1 MNETMEFETTPEP
14 DDLREL
20 EELLFRIVKRM
31 THRMFTTPRLTQ
43 LDVGRAITLVARV
56 EDFPKRV
63 LVRKALPELLRELG
77 KKRPDLHRYILLL
90 EDASRDIHA
99 QLRDSE

>member
-1 MNETMEFETTPEP
+1 MNGNMEFETTRTEH
-14 DDLREL
+14 LREL

-43 LDVGRAITLVARV
+43 LDVGHAITLATRV
-56 EDFPKRV
+56 EDFPMAV

-90 EDASRDIHA
+90 EDAARDLHELNRGA
-99 QLRDSE
+99 V

>member
-1 MNETMEFETTPEP
+1 MEFETTQA

-20 EELLFRIVKRM
+20 HALLFRIVQRM

-43 LDVGRAITLVARV
+43 IDVGRAIVLAQRV
-56 EDFPKRV
+56 DFPKAL
-63 LVRKALPELLRELG
+63 LVRRALPDLLRELG

-90 EDASRDIHA
+90 EDAARDLLEQIEA
-99 QLRDSE
+99 VG

>member
-1 MNETMEFETTPEP
+1 MNGNMEFETTQT

-43 LDVGRAITLVARV
+43 IDVGHAISLAHRIG
-56 EDFPKRV
+56 DFPYAIK
-63 LVRKALPELLRELG
+63 VRKALPELLRELG

-90 EDASRDIHA
+90 EEAARELHA
-99 QLRDSE
+99 RNGAAE

>member
-1 MNETMEFETTPEP
+1 MNETMEFETTQQP

-43 LDVGRAITLVARV
+43 LDVGHAITLAARV
-56 EDFPKRV
+56 GDFPKAM

-90 EDASRDIHA
+90 EDAARELHEQNRGA
-99 QLRDSE
+99 E

>member
-1 MNETMEFETTPEP
+1 MNGNMEIETTET
-14 DDLREL
+14 DDLREM

-43 LDVGRAITLVARV
+43 IDVGHAITLAARV
-56 EDFPKRV
+56 GDFPKAM

-90 EDASRDIHA
+90 EDAARELHEQNRGA
-99 QLRDSE
+99 E